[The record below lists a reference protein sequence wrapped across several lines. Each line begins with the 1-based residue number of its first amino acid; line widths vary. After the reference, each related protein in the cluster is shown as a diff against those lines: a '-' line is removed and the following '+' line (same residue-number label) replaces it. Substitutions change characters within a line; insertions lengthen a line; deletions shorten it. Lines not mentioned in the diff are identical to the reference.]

1 MAMFEIRIHSR
12 GGQGGVTAARLIAL
26 AAFYDGKQATATP
39 FYGAERR
46 GAPIVAFVRICDTI
60 IRTCCQVKEPDLVV
74 VLDPT
79 LLTTVNVLK
88 GLSPGGT
95 VLLNSPHPVA
105 LDSFRTVTADLTGIA
120 LVLDLVIAGN
130 PVLDTS
136 VLGALAKIGVITLDS
151 AKRAIA
157 ENFKDPR
164 NVAAAEKA
172 FSEVAA

>member
-1 MAMFEIRIHSR
+1 MFEIRIHSR

-46 GAPIVAFVRICDTI
+46 GAPIVAFVRICDTP
-60 IRTCCQVKEPDLVV
+60 IRTCSQVKEPDLVV

-79 LLTTVNVLK
+79 LLSTVNVLK
-88 GLSPGGT
+88 GLAQNGT
-95 VLLNSPHPVA
+95 VLVNSPHPVS
-105 LDSFRTVTADLTGIA
+105 LDSYRTVTSDLTGIA

-136 VLGALAKIGVITLDS
+136 VLGSLAKLGVISLDS

-157 ENFKDPR
+157 ENFRDAR
-164 NVAAAEKA
+164 NVEAAERA
-172 FSEVAA
+172 YREMAV

>member
-1 MAMFEIRIHSR
+1 
-12 GGQGGVTAARLIAL
+12 
-26 AAFYDGKQATATP
+26 
-39 FYGAERR
+39 
-46 GAPIVAFVRICDTI
+46 
-60 IRTCCQVKEPDLVV
+60 

-79 LLTTVNVLK
+79 LLSAVNILK
-88 GLSPGGT
+88 GLPPGGT

-105 LDSFRTVTADLTGIA
+105 LDGFRTVTADLTGIA
-120 LVLDLVIAGN
+120 LVLDLVIAGS

-157 ENFKDPR
+157 ENFGDAR

-172 FSEVAA
+172 YAEVAA